1 MFRSRIPRPQFQGLT
16 ECVRFYNV
24 GWNALAYTYLVELF
38 PFQQRAKGISVEQLA
53 VRFAVFFNTYVNPIA
68 LDAMGWRYYIVYCV
82 WIFVEI
88 ATVYLL
94 FPETH
99 NRTLEELSFMFE
111 GKAVQDKV
119 QQNVD
124 KVLNVELEAVER
136 RPSSK
141 DGAGTLTVEQRA

>member
-1 MFRSRIPRPQFQGLT
+1 M
-16 ECVRFYNV
+16 

-38 PFQQRAKGISVEQLA
+38 PYQQRAKGISVEQLT

-68 LDAMGWRYYIVYCV
+68 LDAISWRYYIVYCV

-88 ATVYLL
+88 ATVYWL

-124 KVLNVELEAVER
+124 KVLQVELEDVKR
-136 RPSSK
+136 RTSK
-141 DGAGTLTVEQRA
+141 EGAETRAAEQQA

>member
-1 MFRSRIPRPQFQGLT
+1 M
-16 ECVRFYNV
+16 
-24 GWNALAYTYLVELF
+24 VEIF
-38 PFQQRAKGISVEQLA
+38 PYQQRSKGIAVEQLT

-68 LDAMGWRYYIVYCV
+68 LDSIGWKYYIVYCV
-82 WIFVEI
+82 WILVEI

-111 GKAVQDKV
+111 GKAMQDKV

-124 KVLNVELEAVER
+124 KVLQVELDTVQRRSSEA
-136 RPSSK
+136 
-141 DGAGTLTVEQRA
+141 GAATNEQRV

>member
-1 MFRSRIPRPQFQGLT
+1 M
-16 ECVRFYNV
+16 
-24 GWNALAYTYLVELF
+24 VEIF
-38 PFQQRAKGISVEQLA
+38 PFQQRSKGIAVEQLT

-68 LDAMGWRYYIVYCV
+68 LDSIGWKYYIVYCV
-82 WIFVEI
+82 WILVEI

-124 KVLNVELEAVER
+124 KVLQVELEHVPR
-136 RPSSK
+136 RTSK
-141 DGAGTLTVEQRA
+141 DSGVAAEQRA

>member
-1 MFRSRIPRPQFQGLT
+1 MIFVVQRLT
-16 ECVRFYNV
+16 LLCRFYNI
-24 GWNALAYTYLVELF
+24 GWNALAYTYMVEIF
-38 PFQQRAKGISVEQLA
+38 PFQQRSKGIAVEQLT

-68 LDAMGWRYYIVYCV
+68 LDSIGWKYYIVYCV
-82 WIFVEI
+82 WILVEI
-88 ATVYLL
+88 ATVYFL

-124 KVLNVELEAVER
+124 KVLQVELETVSR
-136 RPSSK
+136 RPSK
-141 DGAGTLTVEQRA
+141 DGVAAAEQRA

>member
-1 MFRSRIPRPQFQGLT
+1 MIQELT
-16 ECVRFYNV
+16 NIARFYNI
-24 GWNALAYTYLVELF
+24 GWNALAYTYMVEIF
-38 PFQQRAKGISVEQLA
+38 PFQQRSKGIAVEQLT

-68 LDAMGWRYYIVYCV
+68 LDSIGWKYYIVYCV
-82 WIFVEI
+82 WILVEI

-124 KVLNVELEAVER
+124 KVLEVELEHVPR
-136 RPSSK
+136 RSSK
-141 DGAGTLTVEQRA
+141 DDGAGAEQRA